1 MTMPTRY
8 STGAIILHWAI
19 AIAVIVTW
27 RIAESVEHATR
38 AESEVIM
45 ANHMALG
52 VIIFALTVARLIW
65 RFTHTQPPFPN
76 DLARWEAVLAR
87 IVHFTFYV
95 LLLGLPLMAWIGN
108 SLEGE
113 AIDVFALF
121 TVPALPVSADKRFG
135 HEILEVHGTLGM
147 VMIYLIGLHILG
159 ALKHHFFDRNGELYR
174 MLPVGRAKA

>member
-1 MTMPTRY
+1 MPTRY

-27 RIAESVEHATR
+27 RIAESTEHATR
-38 AESEVIM
+38 AESQAIM

-52 VIIFALTVARLIW
+52 VIIFALTIARLIW
-65 RFTHTQPPFPN
+65 RLTHTQPPFPS

-87 IVHFTFYV
+87 VVHFTFYV
-95 LLLGLPLMAWIGN
+95 LLLGLPLMGWIGN
-108 SLEGE
+108 SMEDGP
-113 AIDVFALF
+113 IDVFGLF
-121 TVPALPVSADKRFG
+121 VLPALPVAHDKGLG
-135 HEILEVHGTLGM
+135 HEILEVHGTLGS

-174 MLPVGRAKA
+174 MLPFGRAKA

>member
-1 MTMPTRY
+1 MPTRY

-27 RIAESVEHATR
+27 RIAESVEHASD
-38 AESEVIM
+38 AQSEAIM

-52 VIIFALTVARLIW
+52 VVIFALTVARLIW
-65 RFTHTQPPFPN
+65 RLTHTQPPFPR

-95 LLLGLPLMAWIGN
+95 LLLGLPLMGWIGN
-108 SLEGE
+108 SLEDGP
-113 AIDVFALF
+113 IDVFGLF
-121 TVPALPVSADKRFG
+121 TLPALPLSHDKRLG
-135 HEILEVHGTLGM
+135 HEILEVHGTLGS
-147 VMIYLIGLHILG
+147 VMIYLIGLHVLG

-174 MLPVGRAKA
+174 MLPFGRTKA

>member
-1 MTMPTRY
+1 MPTRY

-27 RIAESVEHATR
+27 RIAESAEHATR
-38 AESEVIM
+38 AESQAIM

-52 VIIFALTVARLIW
+52 VIIFALTIARLIW
-65 RFTHTQPPFPN
+65 RLTHTQPPFPS

-87 IVHFTFYV
+87 VVHFTFYV
-95 LLLGLPLMAWIGN
+95 LLLGLPLMGWIGN
-108 SLEGE
+108 SMEDGP
-113 AIDVFALF
+113 IDVFGLF
-121 TVPALPVSADKRFG
+121 VLPALPVAHDKGLG
-135 HEILEVHGTLGM
+135 HEILEVHGTLGS

-174 MLPVGRAKA
+174 MRPFGRAKA